1 MENKNKKVIIA
12 VCIIAIILFL
22 VFITIW
28 GISKGK
34 KKDTQT
40 EQPTLNLGEVFD
52 LEDVQDEDIPI
63 KKSSKES
70 ASIALGTNTYVVDAK
85 IDFIENKPGKMIYSR
100 DGIQKTNI
108 FQVKYIIDKDDNLT
122 NQIRRR
128 MDNFIEM
135 CSSYVGVRDEE
146 KISETIELTLGPNH
160 GFTSNKFHDICKR
173 KNIKNN

>member
-52 LEDVQDEDIPI
+52 LEDVQNEDIPI

-70 ASIALGTNTYVVDAK
+70 ASIAFFCLPPVNSSPLPNLKYSSKCSFNAYSAK
-85 IDFIENKPGKMIYSR
+85 A
-100 DGIQKTNI
+100 
-108 FQVKYIIDKDDNLT
+108 
-122 NQIRRR
+122 
-128 MDNFIEM
+128 
-135 CSSYVGVRDEE
+135 SSH
-146 KISETIELTLGPNH
+146 T
-160 GFTSNKFHDICKR
+160 
-173 KNIKNN
+173 